1 MTKLIAARTSM
12 IWSFPPYVRRST
24 RTPRLPAYDGRDR
37 VRLFAGRH
45 MDTDKAKWILI
56 VCVGVTGVFIF
67 AVMFGLMPTE
77 FYDYVENF
85 SWSWFDWASG
95 KDD

>member
-1 MTKLIAARTSM
+1 M
-12 IWSFPPYVRRST
+12 
-24 RTPRLPAYDGRDR
+24 DR
-37 VRLFAGRH
+37 
-45 MDTDKAKWILI
+45 DKAAWILVSCI
-56 VCVGVTGVFIF
+56 AVTGVFIF

-95 KDD
+95 KDN